1 MSNEEQS
8 IQIEVEDSDN
18 QNDSV
23 SKANTTSTVPS
34 RINITRKKVSELTEA
49 ERNQLIQDAQNN
61 IENPFFNVKMFK
73 NGSTRI
79 CLRKQSTAQKVLNEA
94 NEIQSTPTPS
104 QSKRYYTDNQLLME
118 HLINLETSFN
128 ELRTKHKKLK
138 KRYNELEGY
147 LYADDEEPQSTQIV
161 KDVQQDSNQPV
172 QADQPVQE
180 QPDQPPVPQQPV
192 HRRYVRS
199 WRDLNSNQ

>member
-94 NEIQSTPTPS
+94 YEIQSTPTPS

>member
-1 MSNEEQS
+1 MSNETEQ
-8 IQIEVEDSDN
+8 QVAIEVEDSDN

-128 ELRTKHKKLK
+128 ELRAKHKKL
-138 KRYNELEGY
+138 
-147 LYADDEEPQSTQIV
+147 
-161 KDVQQDSNQPV
+161 
-172 QADQPVQE
+172 
-180 QPDQPPVPQQPV
+180 
-192 HRRYVRS
+192 
-199 WRDLNSNQ
+199 

>member
-1 MSNEEQS
+1 MSNETEQ
-8 IQIEVEDSDN
+8 QVAIEVEDSDN

-128 ELRTKHKKLK
+128 ELRAKHKKLK

-147 LYADDEEPQSTQIV
+147 LYADDEEPQSTTIV
-161 KDVQQDSNQPV
+161 NNLNQDSNQPV
-172 QADQPVQE
+172 QPAEQEQVPQQEQPVQ
-180 QPDQPPVPQQPV
+180 QQV
-192 HRRYVRS
+192 QRRYVRS
-199 WRDLNSNQ
+199 WRDLNNQ